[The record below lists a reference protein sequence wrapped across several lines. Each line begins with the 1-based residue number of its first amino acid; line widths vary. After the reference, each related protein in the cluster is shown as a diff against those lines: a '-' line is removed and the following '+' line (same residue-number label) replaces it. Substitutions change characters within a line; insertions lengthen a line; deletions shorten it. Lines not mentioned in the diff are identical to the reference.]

1 MKGANVQGWE
11 ISTRK
16 PIRLRTL
23 NRHERKRLSV
33 THQGRLCARPAVSR
47 NAIPHNGRLTRTSP
61 SSSRKAVW
69 PARAARLP
77 DTGGAATRGAD
88 ARACRR
94 SHAGQVTDHIP
105 NTPGNSRAHP
115 PRSCYS
121 YCMISPIRGNRTGF
135 RVQVPPRTPERQVK
149 DPLHNPAAA
158 RRGHAGVAAWT
169 GVRDDESPGF
179 PTLLAAP
186 VQAISGKDSQRV
198 IPDVPF
204 PFGPDTLHDA

>member
-77 DTGGAATRGAD
+77 DIGALQPGEQMPAPAV
-88 ARACRR
+88 R
-94 SHAGQVTDHIP
+94 SHAGQVPGHIP
-105 NTPGNSRAHP
+105 NTSGNNWTHP
-115 PRSCYS
+115 PRSCYF
-121 YCMISPIRGNRTGF
+121 YCMISPIRGNRTDMG
-135 RVQVPPRTPERQVK
+135 VQVPLGHINSPYPP
-149 DPLHNPAAA
+149 DC
-158 RRGHAGVAAWT
+158 GHAGSSSERRLWPAP
-169 GVRDDESPGF
+169 GDRRSELSP
-179 PTLLAAP
+179 
-186 VQAISGKDSQRV
+186 
-198 IPDVPF
+198 PF
-204 PFGPDTLHDA
+204 LGQGSLQPG